1 MICPSLWVSGVFV
14 CLAMLIKAL
23 VVGGSSSDPSGEG
36 RVELRSSNVWDR
48 SLRIPVVGNAPLN
61 EGDVVF
67 VDVSNGYD
75 SPLVLG
81 RSRDGSWSTHAS
93 DSASGYSVL
102 WESVSSDGSTWGV
115 AYTVGS
121 SFVYENS
128 SGFVFRSTDGNVVVH
143 DGSHRGV
150 VNIASLESF
159 MQAVLKDLVAVGSGT
174 NTVSYFGKE
183 YYELEDKT
191 FTH

>member
-1 MICPSLWVSGVFV
+1 
-14 CLAMLIKAL
+14 MLIKAL

-48 SLRIPVVGNAPLN
+48 SLRIPVVGNVPLN

-128 SGFVFRSTDGNVVVH
+128 SGFVLRSMDGNVVVH
-143 DGSHRGV
+143 DGSNRGV